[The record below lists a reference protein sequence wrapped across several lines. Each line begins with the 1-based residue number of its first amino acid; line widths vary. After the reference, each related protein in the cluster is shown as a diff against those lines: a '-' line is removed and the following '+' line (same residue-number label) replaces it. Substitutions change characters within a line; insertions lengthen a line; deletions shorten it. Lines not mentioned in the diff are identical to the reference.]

1 MASAA
6 HAMASVHTA
15 HMQGGPLFSG
25 PPVVPPVGLE
35 PTRRGSAHPAVIVGI
50 RRFFLAGVGFMR
62 PLPFFQSLPVFICFD
77 HGLRFFVSK
86 LCPNSL
92 GTRLK
97 LPPRSSSY
105 IYSIACA
112 AYPAALGTGSSPLSM
127 SSSVPSGSPLT
138 RRMRSSASIWSRV
151 HHVQSCPSAS
161 NSIPQHRRS
170 NGCVT
175 TGTRAPH
182 WLASALCATV
192 RNAPP
197 TDTAGGSQTNKRKNS
212 PAPLTVVASGA
223 GRFLRI
229 LGLFSGILR
238 ICDGGEVLTVVDLRN
253 TGDAREQT
261 EYAAHERDA

>member
-1 MASAA
+1 
-6 HAMASVHTA
+6 
-15 HMQGGPLFSG
+15 
-25 PPVVPPVGLE
+25 
-35 PTRRGSAHPAVIVGI
+35 
-50 RRFFLAGVGFMR
+50 MR
-62 PLPFFQSLPVFICFD
+62 PLPFFQSLPVFTCFD

-92 GTRLK
+92 DTRLK

-197 TDTAGGSQTNKRKNS
+197 TDSSQTDKQKT
-212 PAPLTVVASGA
+212 APLLSPWLASGA
-223 GRFLRI
+223 GRFFSEFWDYSQDYGIFWDSVETWHVYSRCK
-229 LGLFSGILR
+229 LFRCFLS
-238 ICDGGEVLTVVDLRN
+238 
-253 TGDAREQT
+253 ARFN
-261 EYAAHERDA
+261 AIP